1 MDHARSGFNRRNWSQ
16 LFSFFPVL
24 DSILFDLLYT
34 IIIISSKSLFNFI
47 NDDNKLSFI
56 MSESIVANEKLKKKE
71 RDQQLIFYQGLLNV
85 STFLRQMEER
95 YKLDV

>member
-1 MDHARSGFNRRNWSQ
+1 MQEADLIGEIGHNYF
-16 LFSFFPVL
+16 LFPVL

-71 RDQQLIFYQGLLNV
+71 IN
-85 STFLRQMEER
+85 S
-95 YKLDV
+95 